1 MSTKPRPKRNKAPQ
15 AKVLMQLAQDEEAI
29 EFIKL
34 NAPYLSMQSMETA
47 LEISGQKMNAL
58 VKMAGV
64 DVSEAGKEPRAY
76 DIAKELGFLP
86 IGKQV
91 EVVEDGKVVKR
102 WVGGTVIEQWKHGT
116 SFHLPSDMPG
126 ITRVTRHFAMGDE

>member
-47 LEISGQKMNAL
+47 LEISGQKMTAL

-64 DVSEAGKEPRAY
+64 DVTEAGKEPRAY

-86 IGKQV
+86 L
-91 EVVEDGKVVKR
+91 
-102 WVGGTVIEQWKHGT
+102 GTVIEQWKHGT
-116 SFHLPSDMPG
+116 SFHLPSQIPG